1 MRDDPSMPQTTSGRT
16 NRAKDSNASSL
27 YERPDFLLIWDFYFG
42 LPISFYY
49 TQPTRDD

>member
-1 MRDDPSMPQTTSGRT
+1 MPQRTSVRT
-16 NRAKDSNASSL
+16 NRAKDSNASGL
-27 YERPDFLLIWDFYFG
+27 YERPDLLLNWDFDFG